1 MVRLSPSTLSPLSS
15 LSLGLTLTFMLTAC
29 TPSAPLPLADLS
41 LNLGTQRG
49 AQATQPFTGK
59 WTVAGKPFWL
69 QVSPTSGQGDVNVQV
84 SADRGAA
91 TPLAADQAALTG
103 QIRIEWK
110 TGDGEAQRGTAT
122 WTVKAD
128 QYVLTGRLREEAT
141 AQGQDLRLGAGPSAR
156 PPQTGQARGVIVK
169 YRDVKGAFVGKG
181 GSAATVSERAG
192 ETLRASAL
200 SVISSR
206 PLSTDTTAL
215 QVGDVD
221 AALQVLRADQRVEYA
236 VPNALLQAQ
245 TLPQPPLAQ
254 PLEPTDQYAALQWP
268 FRLLGYSAVW
278 RDMEGGAYSRPVT
291 VAVLDSGVR
300 YDHPDL
306 EDTLWK
312 PDEGAL
318 DLLADP
324 KNGDGDGTDDDPTDP
339 GDRNRTTGSHGTH
352 VTGIIAARW
361 GQNTPSCAGCSLTGV
376 VGAVRRANVK
386 VLPLRVIDEAGN
398 ATVADVAL
406 AVRYAAGLPITL
418 AEKTVTNPQRAA
430 VINLSLG
437 APISADTARP
447 VCEAVQDALDAGSLV
462 IAAAGNGYSTVPYY
476 PAACPAAVAVGSVTL
491 SGGSAPK
498 HAVYSSAYDSVQ
510 LSAPGGTDP
519 RLDPGT
525 FNGGTLNGVP
535 FQDLVL
541 STSWDY
547 ARAQPNYEAEAGT
560 SQAAPQV
567 SALAALLLSKGVTDD
582 AASTLARL
590 NATATDLGAAGRDPL
605 FGSGMINA
613 AAALGAPA
621 ISDTLGLRLQDSR
634 GLVFQPPVDVLGNFK
649 AYLGDGIF
657 SVVGGRDRDGNGIY
671 GETNEPRTE
680 RSVTLGP
687 SLPQVD
693 VGDLIPR

>member
-1 MVRLSPSTLSPLSS
+1 MARLFQPTLSPSS
-15 LSLGLTLTFMLTAC
+15 LLLGLTLACTLAAC
-29 TPSAPLPLADLS
+29 TPSAPLPLADQS
-41 LNLGTQRG
+41 LNLGTQRD
-49 AQATQPFTGK
+49 AQATQPFTGE
-59 WTVAGKPFWL
+59 WTVTGKPDWL
-69 QVSPTSGQGDVNVQV
+69 QVSPAAGQGAVKVQV
-84 SADRGAA
+84 SADRGVA

-110 TGDGEAQRGTAT
+110 TGEGEAQRGTAT

-128 QYVLTGRLREEAT
+128 QYVLKGRLREEAA

-156 PPQTGQARGVIVK
+156 SPRTGQARGVIVK
-169 YRDVKGAFVGKG
+169 YRDVKGAFVGKE
-181 GSAATVSERAG
+181 GSAATVTQRAG

-200 SVISSR
+200 SVTSSR
-206 PLSTDTTAL
+206 PLSTDTAAL

-221 AALQVLRADQRVEYA
+221 AALRILRADPRVEYA
-236 VPNALLQAQ
+236 VPNALLHAQ
-245 TLPQPPLAQ
+245 TLPQPALAQ

-268 FRLLGYSAVW
+268 FRLLGYPAVW

-306 EDTLWK
+306 EGTLWK
-312 PDEGAL
+312 PGEGAL

-361 GQNTPSCAGCSLTGV
+361 GQNTPSCVGCSLTGV

-386 VLPLRVIDEAGN
+386 VLPIRVIDVAGD
-398 ATVADVAL
+398 AAIADVAL
-406 AVRYAAGLPITL
+406 AVRYAAGLPVTL
-418 AEKTVTNPQRAA
+418 EGKTRINPQRAA

-437 APISADTARP
+437 AQVSADTARP
-447 VCEAVQDALDAGSLV
+447 MCEAIQDARDAGSLV
-462 IAAAGNGYSTVPYY
+462 IAAAGNGYNTTPYY

-498 HAVYSSAYDSVQ
+498 HAVYSSAYAAVQ

-519 RLDPGT
+519 SLDPGT
-525 FNGGTLNGVP
+525 FNGGVFNGQP
-535 FQDLVL
+535 FQDLIL
-541 STSWDY
+541 STGWNY
-547 ARAQPNYEAEAGT
+547 AKGQPEYEAEAGT

-567 SALAALLLSKGVTDD
+567 AALAALLLSKGVTNDP
-582 AASTLARL
+582 ASTLARL

-634 GLVFQPPVDVLGNFK
+634 GLVFQPPVDALGNFS
-649 AYLGDGIF
+649 AYLGDGNF

-671 GETNEPRTE
+671 GETNEPRAE
-680 RSVTLGP
+680 QSVTLGP
-687 SLPQVD
+687 AVPQVD